1 MKHSLKR
8 QLILI
13 LMLIST
19 PIVNTHADEY
29 ESPVPEPESGAG
41 VMSEEVARVRV
52 SSAGYGE
59 IQSIERIDRYYV
71 VRTVR
76 DGHPVVVKIDIM
88 TGEMIE
94 VR

>member
-1 MKHSLKR
+1 MKHSLRK

-13 LMLIST
+13 LMLISI
-19 PIVNTHADEY
+19 PIINAHADED
-29 ESPVPEPESGAG
+29 ESPAPEPESSVGI
-41 VMSEEVARVRV
+41 MSEEVARARV

-71 VRTVR
+71 VKTVR
-76 DGHPVVVKIDIM
+76 DGHPVIVKIDVM